1 MLLIAGVT
9 VANRNAMEQSHQRHG
24 PTKRAL
30 PVRFES
36 PRMSST
42 TPTAAPAASV
52 RTADDLRG
60 VGRLAIDAVTGVTD
74 LVEAMHRTISGV
86 APPLGKALPGPTGG
100 ISGLVYRSVR
110 GVTRLVGQGIDSALA
125 AASPL
130 LRETQPLPMR
140 DAAVAALNGVY
151 GDHLVRS
158 GNPLAIPMTLRRD
171 AAPLQLDAASLRHS
185 LPDLGPH
192 LLVAL
197 HGLCMNDRQW
207 LRKGHDHAA
216 MLAAE
221 FGYTPLYLHYNSGRH
236 VADNGRDLAQLLEQL
251 VRAWPVPVESLT
263 LLGHSMGGLLARSA
277 AHQSQL
283 LEWPRHLRNMV
294 FLGTPHHGAPLERAG
309 NWFDTLLS
317 QSPYSAPFLRLG
329 ESRSAGIKDLR
340 FGHVTDAVP
349 RGRHRHDT
357 RDPVPLPSGVPCFAI
372 AATRGRAD
380 RAVEK
385 LPSDGLVP
393 ISSALGLHH
402 VPGHSLE
409 IPETRRWIAH
419 ECSHFDLLSRADVHA
434 RLREWLA
441 L

>member
-1 MLLIAGVT
+1 
-9 VANRNAMEQSHQRHG
+9 
-24 PTKRAL
+24 
-30 PVRFES
+30 
-36 PRMSST
+36 MSSPNPLSGEGAT
-42 TPTAAPAASV
+42 TRP
-52 RTADDLRG
+52 ADDLRG

-74 LVEAMHRTISGV
+74 LVEAMHRTISGI
-86 APPLGKALPGPTGG
+86 APPLGKAVPGPTGG
-100 ISGLVYRSVR
+100 IAGLVYRSVR
-110 GVTRLVGQGIDSALA
+110 GATRLVGQGIDAALT

-130 LRETQPLPMR
+130 LREAQPMPLR

-151 GDHLVRS
+151 GDHLERS

-171 AAPLQLDAASLRHS
+171 GVALKLETTTLRQLA
-185 LPDLGPH
+185 DLGPH
-192 LLVAL
+192 PLIAL

-207 LRKGHDHAA
+207 RRNGHDHAA
-216 MLAAE
+216 ALATE

-236 VADNGRDLAQLLEQL
+236 VADNGRDLAELIEQLL
-251 VRAWPVPVESLT
+251 VSWPLPIESLT

-277 AHQSQL
+277 MQHARERRL
-283 LEWPRHLRNMV
+283 AWAGKVRAMV

-340 FGHVTDAVP
+340 FGHITDAVP

-357 RDPVPLPSGVPCFAI
+357 REPVPLPAGVRCYAV

-380 RAVEK
+380 RQVAR

-393 ISSALGLHH
+393 IASALGTHH
-402 VPGHSLE
+402 DPAHSLA
-409 IPETRRWIAH
+409 IPGQQQWIAH
-419 ECSHFDLLSRADVHA
+419 ECSHFDLLSRADVYA
-434 RLREWLA
+434 RLHEWLA
-441 L
+441 LPR

>member
-1 MLLIAGVT
+1 
-9 VANRNAMEQSHQRHG
+9 
-24 PTKRAL
+24 
-30 PVRFES
+30 
-36 PRMSST
+36 MSSSKPLSGEAAT
-42 TPTAAPAASV
+42 TRP
-52 RTADDLRG
+52 ADDLRG

-74 LVEAMHRTISGV
+74 LVEAMHRTISGI
-86 APPLGKALPGPTGG
+86 APPIGKAVPGPTGG

-110 GVTRLVGQGIDSALA
+110 GATRLVGQGIDAALA
-125 AASPL
+125 VASPL
-130 LRETQPLPMR
+130 LGEAQPMPLR

-151 GDHLVRS
+151 GDHLERS
-158 GNPLAIPMTLRRD
+158 ANPLSIPMTLRRD
-171 AAPLQLDAASLRHS
+171 GVPLALDGESLRRS

-192 LLVAL
+192 LLIAL

-207 LRKGHDHAA
+207 CRNGHNHAA
-216 MLAAE
+216 ALAAE
-221 FGYTPLYLHYNSGRH
+221 FGYTQVYLHYNSGRH
-236 VADNGRDLAQLLEQL
+236 VADNGRDLSHLLEQL
-251 VRAWPVPVESLT
+251 LASWPVPVESLT

-277 AHQSQL
+277 VQHAQQQGL
-283 LEWPRHLRNMV
+283 TWTGKLRAIA

-340 FGHVTDAVP
+340 FGHITDAVP

-357 RDPVPLPSGVPCFAI
+357 RDPVPLPDGVRCFAI

-380 RAVEK
+380 RPLAR

-393 ISSALGLHH
+393 VASALGTHH
-402 VPGHSLE
+402 DPAHSLA
-409 IPETRRWIAH
+409 IPEQQQWIAH
-419 ECSHFDLLSRADVHA
+419 QCSHFDLLSRADVYA

-441 L
+441 LPR

>member
-1 MLLIAGVT
+1 
-9 VANRNAMEQSHQRHG
+9 
-24 PTKRAL
+24 
-30 PVRFES
+30 
-36 PRMSST
+36 MSSPNPSPATGAT
-42 TPTAAPAASV
+42 T
-52 RTADDLRG
+52 RHADDLRG

-74 LVEAMHRTISGV
+74 LVEAMHRTITGV
-86 APPLGKALPGPTGG
+86 APPIGKPLPGPTGG
-100 ISGLVYRSVR
+100 IAGLVYRSVR
-110 GVTRLVGQGIDSALA
+110 GTARLVGRGIDSGLA

-130 LRETQPLPMR
+130 LGAAQPMPLR

-158 GNPLAIPMTLRRD
+158 ANPLAIPMTLRRN
-171 AAPLQLDAASLRHS
+171 AAPLALDADSLRQS
-185 LPDLGPH
+185 LPDAGPH
-192 LLVAL
+192 LLIAI

-207 LRKGHDHAA
+207 LRNGHDHAA
-216 MLAAE
+216 ALASAS
-221 FGYTPLYLHYNSGRH
+221 GYTPLYLHYNSGRH
-236 VADNGRDLAQLLEQL
+236 VADNGRDFAELIERL
-251 VRAWPVPVESLT
+251 VAAWPVPVQSLT

-277 AHQSQL
+277 VHHAQLQSL
-283 LEWPRHLRNMV
+283 TWPRYLRALA
-294 FLGTPHHGAPLERAG
+294 FIGTPHHGAPLERAG

-340 FGHVTDAVP
+340 FGHITDATP

-357 RDPVPLPSGVPCFAI
+357 RDPVPLPTGVRCYAI

-380 RAVEK
+380 RPLER

-393 ISSALGLHH
+393 VPSGLGLHH
-402 VPGHSLE
+402 DPVHRID
-409 IPETRRWIAH
+409 IPAAHQWIAH

-434 RLREWLA
+434 RLREWLT